1 MPSPTP
7 PDKVLAAA
15 RKFALEK
22 FALQHR
28 YAMVLHTDQ
37 KHPHV
42 HMVVKAESEDG
53 RRLHIDKDMLR
64 HWREDFAQAMRQ
76 RGVVANATPRFA
88 RGRNKRKA
96 SDAIFKAGQRGAST
110 ALRER
115 AQEIARQLLKNG
127 SLQEPARPKLIET
140 RKALTDAWLNVANAL
155 DSQGET
161 SLASEVRN
169 FTRHLPRVLTDRERV
184 AVALDPPQ
192 MTSQPTVTKTP
203 EFTR

>member
-1 MPSPTP
+1 MGSTGDRDSTRAGSGRLLRFFCRTVLPRPPRRGGQALAPVTRSLKTHDRPSHEAHPQHRPFDALPTL

-42 HMVVKAESEDG
+42 HLVVKAESEDG
-53 RRLHIDKDMLR
+53 RRLHIDKNMRR

-76 RGVVANATPRFA
+76 QGIAANATPRFA
-88 RGRNKRKA
+88 CGRNKV
-96 SDAIFKAGQRGAST
+96 
-110 ALRER
+110 
-115 AQEIARQLLKNG
+115 
-127 SLQEPARPKLIET
+127 
-140 RKALTDAWLNVANAL
+140 ALT
-155 DSQGET
+155 Q
-161 SLASEVRN
+161 
-169 FTRHLPRVLTDRERV
+169 HREQ
-184 AVALDPPQ
+184 DPSQ